1 MAAVGAF
8 SRNLE
13 FIQAF
18 PGVIRRTGAEVK
30 STMELSEFVA
40 NLHGYR
46 RNGFRIVMERLQ
58 DRSWIGSR
66 GWKLESGDR
75 WNVESEQACGRER
88 GARGLV
94 VEVNSSVIG
103 SWR

>member
-1 MAAVGAF
+1 MLMAAVGAF

-13 FIQAF
+13 FIPAF

-30 STMELSEFVA
+30 STMELSDFVA

-66 GWKLESGDR
+66 GWKLESG
-75 WNVESEQACGRER
+75 N
-88 GARGLV
+88 
-94 VEVNSSVIG
+94 
-103 SWR
+103 

>member
-1 MAAVGAF
+1 MAAAGAF

-30 STMELSEFVA
+30 STMELREFVA
-40 NLHGYR
+40 NLHGNR
-46 RNGFRIVMERLQ
+46 RNGFRIVMIQLQ

-66 GWKLESGDR
+66 GWKPESRD
-75 WNVESEQACGRER
+75 
-88 GARGLV
+88 
-94 VEVNSSVIG
+94 
-103 SWR
+103 

>member
-30 STMELSEFVA
+30 STMELREFVA
-40 NLHGYR
+40 NLHGNR
-46 RNGFRIVMERLQ
+46 RNGFRIVMHGTASGSFVDWLTRLEA
-58 DRSWIGSR
+58 G
-66 GWKLESGDR
+66 
-75 WNVESEQACGRER
+75 ER
-88 GARGLV
+88 GSMECRVGAGVWVGAR
-94 VEVNSSVIG
+94 SAWDSC
-103 SWR
+103 